1 MVDHVLDPREVGI
14 ALRRG
19 AVLPAHVVLKF
30 LPSPVLQV
38 EGRVREDEIEFLG
51 LVQVLEERV
60 GIMITQI
67 RVDAT
72 DREVHSRHLPCGR
85 IALLTVHGDVVDVA
99 LMAFDEVRGLH
110 EHAAAATA
118 RIY

>member
-1 MVDHVLDPREVGI
+1 MCWTHAKL
-14 ALRRG
+14 A
-19 AVLPAHVVLKF
+19 
-30 LPSPVLQV
+30 LPSGVVPYCQRTSSSSFFPPQSLQV

-72 DREVHSRHLPCGR
+72 DRKVHSRHLPCGR
-85 IALLTVHGDVVDVA
+85 IALLIVHGDVVDVA